1 MHWLIL
7 SFNPHFF
14 KLQYVNKFWSSFS
27 QILMEHVPTHN
38 FPVKKRHNFSRVK
51 YGRTFSK
58 KIFSWQG
65 NRLYGERVVLH
76 GRNNDQ
82 NMPREWVTNAFSSN
96 LNLLN
101 LNIFPNHWGILTWRK
116 NSDQSIELLKELTL
130 RLVIIKRFQR
140 SCHHQF
146 YSCWPWPSNII
157 WKVNITNMG
166 FVWKILSANYASG
179 VEDFMQSL
187 FSFFLIC
194 LVVTSTLMPWLQ
206 SSFIF
211 A

>member
-14 KLQYVNKFWSSFS
+14 KLQYVNKFWCSFS

-58 KIFSWQG
+58 KIFSWQW

-76 GRNNDQ
+76 WRNNDQ
-82 NMPREWVTNAFSSN
+82 NMPRELVTNAFSSN

-101 LNIFPNHWGILTWRK
+101 PNIFPNHWGILTWRK
-116 NSDQSIELLKELTL
+116 NSDQSIELLKELPL

-140 SCHHQF
+140 SRHHQF
-146 YSCWPWPSNII
+146 YSFDPDLQILFEKSTSQI
-157 WKVNITNMG
+157 WVSFEKYPLQTMHQVLRISCKAC
-166 FVWKILSANYASG
+166 F
-179 VEDFMQSL
+179 L
-187 FSFFLIC
+187 FS
-194 LVVTSTLMPWLQ
+194 
-206 SSFIF
+206 
-211 A
+211 